1 MPDTPTDVDVFAPDY
16 YLAPDLKLDLT
27 SLRAMFDKGNAET
40 TAVHLSDVTVDL
52 VESKTLTFK
61 TYEDNTFQVPANST
75 GLTHLANWLDVPYKF
90 LLRQDRDFQQLILE
104 RLLARNPGE
113 VLLEWSDEQGIVA
126 LRDTGVEVID
136 PRRIID
142 IAAKVLDDPYARVT
156 RAFSTE
162 GEYRFDVVM
171 RTDDGIFGDRQVGD
185 LTAAGLT
192 FGQNT
197 KANLAPW
204 VQPYAQRL
212 VCTNGMVSTDP
223 SLKVDGRGKDVSE
236 MLAHLEAQA
245 QRAFARMEHEIDAF
259 YDLRNQRVV
268 DSSQTLLR
276 LAREQGLPERIV
288 FALIERMPVLVDDTQ
303 DVSMFD
309 LVNVITNHANAP
321 ELIGKAKPQRA
332 LEAVGGQII
341 LSHAERCPRC
351 HSALAH

>member
-1 MPDTPTDVDVFAPDY
+1 
-16 YLAPDLKLDLT
+16 
-27 SLRAMFDKGNAET
+27 
-40 TAVHLSDVTVDL
+40 
-52 VESKTLTFK
+52 
-61 TYEDNTFQVPANST
+61 
-75 GLTHLANWLDVPYKF
+75 
-90 LLRQDRDFQQLILE
+90 
-104 RLLARNPGE
+104 
-113 VLLEWSDEQGIVA
+113 
-126 LRDTGVEVID
+126 
-136 PRRIID
+136 
-142 IAAKVLDDPYARVT
+142 
-156 RAFSTE
+156 
-162 GEYRFDVVM
+162 
-171 RTDDGIFGDRQVGD
+171 
-185 LTAAGLT
+185 
-192 FGQNT
+192 
-197 KANLAPW
+197 